1 MEKKTSTI
9 NNQIL
14 IIDGYH
20 LLHKGYYGSLKRSKL
35 PRNREGILINAV
47 YTFVANINDF
57 INSNKYRT
65 IIVTFDV
72 GKGCWRKELYPE
84 YKAKRKDT
92 PLDLIPQMQLV
103 REFLTF
109 INIPWYEK
117 ENFEGDD
124 VMGTIAKLSNHLGY
138 DVHILSNDK
147 DTFQLINDKTSVI
160 VKGNKNEDDEEICE
174 QTVIEKLGC
183 LPIQIP
189 DLKSL
194 MGDASDNIKGVRGM
208 HYSTAIELLKK
219 YQNIET
225 VFQNIKNMDER
236 NKERLL
242 SNKEQILLNKKIAT
256 IQKNL
261 KLGRIDFRPL
271 KINYKRYAYFLKRER
286 MWAFVSLIEKKID
299 DKLKIEEE

>member
-1 MEKKTSTI
+1 MEKVTVANCSP
-9 NNQIL
+9 IL
-14 IIDGYH
+14 IVDGYH
-20 LLHKGYYGSLKRSKL
+20 LLHKGYYGSLKRTKL
-35 PRNREGILINAV
+35 PRNREGVLINAV
-47 YTFVANINDF
+47 YTFVANINDY
-57 INSNKYRT
+57 INSKKYHT

-92 PLDLIPQMQLV
+92 PEDLIPQMQLV

-124 VMGTIAKLSNHLGY
+124 VMGTITKISNNLGY
-138 DVHILSNDK
+138 DVHILSNDR

-160 VKGNKNEDDEEICE
+160 LKGNKDEEDQMIH
-174 QTVIEKLGC
+174 QNSVQEKFGC
-183 LPIQIP
+183 TPQQIP

-194 MGDASDNIKGVRGM
+194 MGDPSDNIKGVRGM
-208 HYSTAIELLKK
+208 HYTTAIELLNR
-219 YQNIET
+219 YNNIENI
-225 VFQNIKNMDER
+225 FKNIKEIDER
-236 NKERLL
+236 QIDRLVR
-242 SNKEQILLNKKIAT
+242 NKEQIFLNKKIAT

-271 KINYKRYAYFLKRER
+271 KINYKSYVYFLKRER
-286 MWAFVSLIEKKID
+286 MWAFVSRIENKIND
-299 DKLKIEEE
+299 NQS